1 MLASTHNGEIRS
13 QMRTAVSFTIAASL
27 IFVAGCSAAEPIT
40 EDGEE
45 QAAQSETR
53 DTEVAEVCD
62 PSASHPKGA
71 FEFATQLNDSLP
83 EAWRVEFGVIM
94 ANLQEVAPISPCL
107 HDFKDSETNEYS
119 VKSPMSIYAWSNAV
133 DNPWPEER
141 PGMEGTSISGDGTN
155 TWMILEIYQ
164 DEFEYDDLHRFS
176 VIAHEYWHVYQRG
189 AWMAD
194 SPPVGDSWPVWMWE
208 GGAQVV
214 EELYVAEH
222 YDRSKFDNNLF
233 PVIATGLS
241 NPSDFEL
248 YDRDGGA
255 AGGELDLNTSAFMV
269 LAFAKELQKTQ
280 GISEAQA
287 FRLILSAPAKP
298 SSATPFLDV
307 FGMTSED
314 FYTSLN
320 QYPAVE
326 SGENWFEG
334 DVVDASDVMPSKGLT
349 LAEILAPSE

>member
-1 MLASTHNGEIRS
+1 
-13 QMRTAVSFTIAASL
+13 MRTAISLTIAATL

-40 EDGEE
+40 EDGEV
-45 QAAQSETR
+45 QASVEGEEAQS
-53 DTEVAEVCD
+53 DISDAEVAEVCD
-62 PSASHPKGA
+62 PSAAHPKGA
-71 FEFATQLNDSLP
+71 FEFATQLDDSLP
-83 EAWRVEFGVIM
+83 EAWRLEFGVIM
-94 ANLQEVAPISPCL
+94 DNLQEVAPISSCL
-107 HDFKDSETNEYS
+107 HDFKDVETNEYS

-133 DNPWPEER
+133 DNPWPDER
-141 PGMEGTSISGDGTN
+141 PGMEGTSISGDGTD

-164 DEFEYDDLHRFS
+164 DEFEYDNLHRFS

-194 SPPVGDSWPVWMWE
+194 SPPLGDSWPVWMWE

-222 YDRSKFDNNLF
+222 YDKSNFDNNLF

-255 AGGELDLNTSAFMV
+255 AGGELDLNTSAFIV
-269 LAFAKELQKTQ
+269 LAFAKELQNTQ

-307 FGMTSED
+307 FGVTSED
-314 FYTSLN
+314 FYTSLS
-320 QYPAVE
+320 QYPSVE
-326 SGENWFEG
+326 SGEDWFEG
-334 DVVDASDVMPSKGLT
+334 DVVDASDVMPSRDLT
-349 LAEILAPSE
+349 LAEILEPSE